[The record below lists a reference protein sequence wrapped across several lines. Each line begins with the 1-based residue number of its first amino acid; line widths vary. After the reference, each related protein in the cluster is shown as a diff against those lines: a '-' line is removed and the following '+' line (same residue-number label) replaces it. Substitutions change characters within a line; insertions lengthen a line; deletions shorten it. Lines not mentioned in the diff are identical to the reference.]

1 MARTFLLRL
10 IRKSP
15 SWFVFTFG
23 LLLLLG
29 VNRYARQSLPED
41 SMQRI
46 STLKQAGMLVEA
58 EQVYEQ
64 LLEKD
69 PLDLDLNYDYIQN
82 HFQIT
87 SGKDF
92 TRDDAKLVERY
103 DSLATDS
110 QSVDLGWY
118 GRGLI
123 HSKLKE
129 YDQAIITFIQIP
141 NQDLKYLNFSL
152 GQVYL
157 EKGEKARAE
166 KLFLREL
173 SAQGNL
179 REAVPAL
186 AKMYLDQGRID
197 DLRLLSQDSETG
209 KYVGLGNWRRLAFE
223 TQDWLTYLTLVVVRP
238 YQSVTPVAG
247 LSALIICLVWLI
259 FLRRVEV
266 FHQKPFYLTLLV
278 LVLGSL
284 SANLSLVLGEL
295 LKQVLPALGGG
306 EKLWQLTN
314 SIIHIGV
321 VEEVAKILP
330 VLAVVFFARRAR
342 EPFDLIV
349 FASLS
354 ALGFATIE
362 NALYFTYEG
371 LGLVAP
377 RFLYSSVMH
386 ISMTSIACYLW
397 ARARYIR
404 PGNQALALLAGLL
417 LAAVVHGLFDFFLM
431 MGAMSK
437 LTALSFALTVVLA
450 REYHRMLRNTL
461 NFSPNF
467 SELLADSCRLK
478 NFELFFSATLVSLT
492 IVYLYY
498 NLDFSTDIAN
508 QQLLNASLT
517 SLPAFI
523 AVFGSLGKLNLEKGR
538 MLPLNVFKTPRSRRS
553 IGAAPLP
560 DLSQAV

>member
-10 IRKSP
+10 IHKSP

-238 YQSVTPVAG
+238 YQSVTPIAG

-330 VLAVVFFARRAR
+330 VLAVVFFVRRAR

-523 AVFGSLGKLNLEKGR
+523 AVFGSLGKLSLEKGR